1 MRRELARTSSALA
14 IGLGIGLALG
24 IWIGSSASQPEVDP
38 NAEHLL
44 AEDER
49 TAAAREGGSRA
60 ARWRAQILADA
71 LTSLIEARRPV
82 AREAIGDLLRLG
94 DGAEELSRLVI
105 DEMSDR
111 ELISAITSFT
121 ALTRTDLDEVSDLR
135 RYAHRL
141 TEIAMSGVVTDPL
154 PTPFG
159 TSGVRFATS
168 ANTLDGAV
176 DPRGVF
182 DPEDRK
188 IYAVFPSERYE
199 YGHVVVHWYHSG
211 DPELL
216 LFDRYLVKPGDE
228 FSYVWLERP
237 RGWEPGE
244 YRVEVYSGDE
254 ELRALAVGSYRIS
267 DSRDARVASTPPD
280 AMDR

>member
-14 IGLGIGLALG
+14 TGLGIGLGIGLALG
-24 IWIGSSASQPEVDP
+24 IWIGSAPSQPEAD
-38 NAEHLL
+38 AEHLL
-44 AEDER
+44 AEEER
-49 TAAAREGGSRA
+49 SAAAREGSSRA

-71 LTSLIEARRPV
+71 LTSLMEAQRPG
-82 AREAIGDLLRLG
+82 AREAIEDLLRLG

-111 ELISAITSFT
+111 ELIAAITSFT
-121 ALTRTDLDEVSDLR
+121 ALTRRDLDEVSDLR

-159 TSGVRFATS
+159 ASGVRFATS

-176 DPRGVF
+176 DPSDVF
-182 DPEDRK
+182 RPEARK
-188 IYAVFPSERYE
+188 IYAVFPSERYDD
-199 YGHVVVHWYHSG
+199 GHVVVHWYHSD

-216 LFDRYLVKPGDE
+216 LFDRYLVTPGDA
-228 FSYVWLERP
+228 FSYVWLDRP

-244 YRVEVYSGDE
+244 YRVEVYTGDE
-254 ELRALAVGSYRIS
+254 ELRALAVGSYRVV
-267 DSRDARVASTPPD
+267 DARVAATPPD
-280 AMDR
+280 TTGR